1 MRPSARMYLALAMV
15 LAPSGGCA
23 PAAAPAAA
31 PEATPRRDT
40 NLITTDELRDIR
52 FATIYDAVRL
62 LKGQWLIERN
72 LDDLS
77 SSGPTMQVYLD
88 DVRVGGVD
96 ALRDI
101 PAKNAAYVRHID
113 GTRAMA
119 RWGRGHERGVIL
131 VATRADFV
139 PDE

>member
-1 MRPSARMYLALAMV
+1 MRPSQWMCLALATA
-15 LAPSGGCA
+15 LALFGGCA

-31 PEATPRRDT
+31 PEVTPRRDT
-40 NLITTDELRDIR
+40 NLITKDELRDIR
-52 FATIYDAVRL
+52 FVSVFDAVRL

-101 PAKNAAYVRHID
+101 QAKDAAYVRYID

-139 PDE
+139 PEE